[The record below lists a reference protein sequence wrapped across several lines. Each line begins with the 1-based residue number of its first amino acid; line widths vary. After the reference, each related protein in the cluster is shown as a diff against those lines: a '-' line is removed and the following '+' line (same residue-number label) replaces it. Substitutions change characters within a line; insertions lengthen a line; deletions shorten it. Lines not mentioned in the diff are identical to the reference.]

1 MAPAIWLPPGSCCLQ
16 AQIYTQCKQPNNLF
30 LPKPYVHAL
39 PCIYSQGERGN
50 GKLIRLRKALC
61 SCRRF
66 TCTDIFFMLFFH
78 KHFPAAQDSNLCKIK
93 NDLILVGSIPSCQYT
108 FHVCQ
113 KTLNSTQ
120 LCTLLTEDYLYWM
133 SQAWR
138 LRRQADL
145 PARLTEGISLVNTA
159 AAFAFSNTQGSDLA
173 WWMPGRDEEFVLGG
187 GREESCS
194 LLTPRQ
200 WYCCFLLLLVV
211 SLRVLHL
218 KC

>member
-1 MAPAIWLPPGSCCLQ
+1 MQTSSSCSSFTNTSLQ
-16 AQIYTQCKQPNNLF
+16 
-30 LPKPYVHAL
+30 
-39 PCIYSQGERGN
+39 
-50 GKLIRLRKALC
+50 
-61 SCRRF
+61 
-66 TCTDIFFMLFFH
+66 H
-78 KHFPAAQDSNLCKIK
+78 KTRTSCKI
-93 NDLILVGSIPSCQYT
+93 NNGLILVGSIPSCQYT

-200 WYCCFLLLLVV
+200 WCCCFLLLLVV